1 MQSIIERFSKQLEHF
16 VEQRNTAVAFV
27 RCRAEDNLV
36 LLSLLDQRD
45 RDPSVSDVFWSFFEE
60 PFETPR
66 QYAASIL
73 RGLKTRFDALRDG
86 LAAADLVYWK
96 PFEPAQDGEPM
107 GQLRS
112 ALSFLRDTVRPESE
126 QSRLVVALLPGIVDQ
141 PQQFYEFVRSL
152 ASYEHPRPWC
162 HHIRF
167 IVREV
172 PEEPLPE
179 DDEWA
184 YRAELNLSQPRIVAA
199 LEGEAEDSRLPMLR
213 RIHAAF
219 ILGGFDVSAGRLDEA
234 LDKLSLVRQ
243 YCSISGLDAMEAAAS
258 QQIGDVYRMRG
269 DLKGAQREYEASI
282 DSAVRS
288 KDPLVVL
295 RAAQSLG
302 AVKRAEG
309 NWSEA
314 IPYLERARGLG
325 VLCRSPVLLI
335 QCDAHLADCLS
346 RVGREVEAAV
356 VYERA
361 ASLAREADNKAAQL
375 WCLRRLLD
383 LREGSVDLSDEIE
396 ALDAQE
402 VSTKEVETWLAH

>member
-1 MQSIIERFSKQLEHF
+1 
-16 VEQRNTAVAFV
+16 
-27 RCRAEDNLV
+27 
-36 LLSLLDQRD
+36 
-45 RDPSVSDVFWSFFEE
+45 
-60 PFETPR
+60 
-66 QYAASIL
+66 
-73 RGLKTRFDALRDG
+73 
-86 LAAADLVYWK
+86 
-96 PFEPAQDGEPM
+96 
-107 GQLRS
+107 
-112 ALSFLRDTVRPESE
+112 
-126 QSRLVVALLPGIVDQ
+126 
-141 PQQFYEFVRSL
+141 
-152 ASYEHPRPWC
+152 
-162 HHIRF
+162 
-167 IVREV
+167 
-172 PEEPLPE
+172 
-179 DDEWA
+179 
-184 YRAELNLSQPRIVAA
+184 
-199 LEGEAEDSRLPMLR
+199 
-213 RIHAAF
+213 
-219 ILGGFDVSAGRLDEA
+219 
-234 LDKLSLVRQ
+234 
-243 YCSISGLDAMEAAAS
+243 MEAAAS